1 MFFSAFTDTMPLCWY
16 WLPYEF
22 VDNPGM
28 HAWSDNAL
36 MLPYFVCLFV
46 RYVDRLSSN
55 LQRKAGQEAKM
66 LAAAAETQ
74 ARQQESRAMLA
85 GLQPKVCATNANQ

>member
-1 MFFSAFTDTMPLCWY
+1 MSVGEGVACVWGLDMCRLLCCMC
-16 WLPYEF
+16 
-22 VDNPGM
+22 VR
-28 HAWSDNAL
+28 
-36 MLPYFVCLFV
+36 VR

-55 LQRKAGQEAKM
+55 LHRKAGQEAKM

-85 GLQPKVCATNANQ
+85 SLQPKVGDRLLSRDCDSEHP